1 MNVIPCRTCLSNNV
15 DNDMT
20 ELPKSIHEDKTYFEI
35 MLFCLDITVTTGS
48 NISTKLCGKCFIKII
63 EIFKF
68 KKQALLSE
76 EYLKSLVNNEVYV
89 DDHST
94 NTFQT
99 KNKCEV
105 ETYIEDDFKINDV
118 KEEVNSDGFQSDEE
132 FLSVLKNVKYE
143 YVTEDAKEN
152 VSTNTVKKRTCKKKR
167 TINNQKEQSF
177 QCVECGKKV
186 RNIKE
191 HMLLHLPNGAPK
203 RFKCKYCDA
212 SFPRPSARYRH
223 VKYKHLGYK
232 EHCDICN
239 KDINSLKVH
248 NLLVHDI
255 SKMKYE
261 CKICNQKF
269 ISPSRVQEHM
279 AAAHTKERP
288 YPCDVCGK
296 TFRTKQVMM
305 FHKRQVHDKER
316 SHLCQ
321 ICSKSYFKKDHLLI
335 HIRSHTKEKPYEC
348 TECGKRYATSTS
360 LKNHRMLHNAS
371 KEFACKLCEMSFTLQ
386 RYLDRHMIVHTKEKK
401 YPCSY
406 CGVCFLRSDHRN
418 RHQKTAHER
427 PHTHSME

>member
-35 MLFCLDITVTTGS
+35 MLFCLDITVNTGS

-63 EIFKF
+63 EYFNF

-89 DDHST
+89 DDHTT

-105 ETYIEDDFKINDV
+105 EDYIEDDFKINDV

-143 YVTEDAKEN
+143 YVTEVAKEN
-152 VSTNTVKKRTCKKKR
+152 
-167 TINNQKEQSF
+167 
-177 QCVECGKKV
+177 
-186 RNIKE
+186 
-191 HMLLHLPNGAPK
+191 
-203 RFKCKYCDA
+203 
-212 SFPRPSARYRH
+212 
-223 VKYKHLGYK
+223 
-232 EHCDICN
+232 
-239 KDINSLKVH
+239 DINSLKVH
-248 NLLVHDI
+248 NMLVHDI
-255 SKMKYE
+255 DKMKYE

-269 ISPSRVQEHM
+269 ISPSRVQEHV

-371 KEFACKLCEMSFTLQ
+371 KEYACKLCEMSFTLQ

-427 PHTHSME
+427 PHPQSME

>member
-35 MLFCLDITVTTGS
+35 MLFCLDITVNTGS

-63 EIFKF
+63 EYFNF

-89 DDHST
+89 DDHTT

-105 ETYIEDDFKINDV
+105 EDYIEDDFKINDV

-143 YVTEDAKEN
+143 YVTEVAKEN
-152 VSTNTVKKRTCKKKR
+152 VSTNTVKKRTYKKKA
-167 TINNQKEQSF
+167 TINNQKEQRF

-203 RFKCKYCDA
+203 KFKCKYCDA
-212 SFPRPSARYRH
+212 SFPRPSARHRH

-232 EHCDICN
+232 EHCEICN

-248 NLLVHDI
+248 NMLVHDI
-255 SKMKYE
+255 DKMKYE

-269 ISPSRVQEHM
+269 ISPSRVQEHV

-305 FHKRQVHDKER
+305 FHK
-316 SHLCQ
+316 
-321 ICSKSYFKKDHLLI
+321 
-335 HIRSHTKEKPYEC
+335 SHTKEKPYEC

-371 KEFACKLCEMSFTLQ
+371 KEYACKLCEMSFTLQ

-427 PHTHSME
+427 PHPQSME